1 MSYPTD
7 TSIQID
13 YASLSITPSYS
24 TITNPSN
31 LFNDGTSG
39 IYNNAA
45 NSIILYTSST
55 TALTIDSSQ
64 CLYGNGTGLSN
75 IGYINV
81 IGKPTNF
88 QSDWNSTIINKPT
101 NFQSDWNSTIINK
114 PDLTVYSTNIKVDSL
129 SSYSK
134 LNIDNLFN
142 QTNFNYLYVSGSSTL
157 FNKFK
162 CCWYYHW

>member
-24 TITNPSN
+24 TITNPSI

-114 PDLTVYSTNIKVDSL
+114 PTNFQSDYNSTVINKPDLTVYSTNIK
-129 SSYSK
+129 
-134 LNIDNLFN
+134 
-142 QTNFNYLYVSGSSTL
+142 
-157 FNKFK
+157 
-162 CCWYYHW
+162 

>member
-24 TITNPSN
+24 SITNPSI

-64 CLYGNGTGLSN
+64 CLYDNGTGLSN
-75 IGYINV
+75 IGI
-81 IGKPTNF
+81 
-88 QSDWNSTIINKPT
+88 
-101 NFQSDWNSTIINK
+101 
-114 PDLTVYSTNIKVDSL
+114 
-129 SSYSK
+129 
-134 LNIDNLFN
+134 
-142 QTNFNYLYVSGSSTL
+142 
-157 FNKFK
+157 
-162 CCWYYHW
+162 